1 MHRHSRILGCL
12 LAAALLLTMTLPAG
26 AAAVKKTIEVQ
37 SGIGIY
43 LDDSRL
49 LPKDASGKTVD
60 VFSTQ
65 GTTYVPARALSEAL
79 GKTIVWDGAAQA
91 VRISGYET
99 DSKNAQY
106 LHTYFGITPFAGTVS
121 RAEFDAALK
130 KIGGQR
136 RRRAAVR

>member
-65 GTTYVPARALSEAL
+65 GTTYVPARRSARLWARPSSGTAPPRPSASP
-79 GKTIVWDGAAQA
+79 GMRRTAKTPSICIP
-91 VRISGYET
+91 IS
-99 DSKNAQY
+99 A
-106 LHTYFGITPFAGTVS
+106 S
-121 RAEFDAALK
+121 RPLPA
-130 KIGGQR
+130 R
-136 RRRAAVR
+136 

>member
-79 GKTIVWDGAAQA
+79 GKTIVWDGAARPSA
-91 VRISGYET
+91 SPGMRRTAKTPSICIPIS
-99 DSKNAQY
+99 A
-106 LHTYFGITPFAGTVS
+106 S
-121 RAEFDAALK
+121 RPLPA
-130 KIGGQR
+130 R
-136 RRRAAVR
+136 